1 MALDNTTT
9 FTINARD
16 NSSRAFRSAQTSLGS
31 LGMAA
36 KSVAPLLGAIGG
48 VAVVRGLT
56 RYAAETLKAADET
69 IKMSRAAG
77 VSARTMQEMA
87 HAANISGISTDAL
100 QKGLTRFNKTVGET
114 KAGTGTLIT
123 LLRKMPDVMV
133 DIEQSAGSVAGG
145 MGEVGKSS
153 VGVVSGM
160 KDIEDAAGGAA
171 GGMKTVSVSLH
182 DALVQAKDSDQAL
195 DIMLQALTSMTDQSK
210 IAALAG
216 AAFGRQMGPKMANLI
231 MDGERGIADLRA
243 EAHKLGVVLDDELL
257 MNAEA
262 ANDALDR
269 LGKASTS
276 VGREL
281 VLTLAPS
288 LTSVAEG
295 VLDVIQGFRKWSRE
309 ADELT
314 PKIQEVDSYFS
325 AFWGGIAD
333 AVGWDGLFGGFSS
346 ALDDSEAE
354 IRELEE
360 AIDDLKASIFEARR
374 FSVAGLL
381 DDKALSK
388 DEMALRSLQGELER
402 ARVKR
407 QAMLDEMGDGVTT
420 IEITSS
426 AIEDQGE
433 VVAEVVDE
441 LDAYI
446 DSLREE
452 ARVNSLSAR
461 EKRIHNAVREAE
473 KRGIIDVNGKI
484 AEMAGRLYDEAQA
497 RKRATAS
504 AKDQQKAMAGVR
516 AEYERTLYADNMLA
530 NQEAASRHASI
541 RKWKEYKESVL
552 GDIDG
557 VGEAHEE
564 MNMALPGH
572 TEAATSQ
579 MSKIWD
585 NAVQSMQSSFSD
597 TIYNL
602 LWEDGISSFK
612 DFGKALVD
620 IFKKMVAEMVAAW
633 ATSKITDF
641 LGGVFPSLSGGG
653 GVASSV
659 AGSAISSA
667 AGGGGGGGIGSI
679 LSSMGSKIAGSVKS
693 ALGIGGSA
701 AVGATGSALA
711 SGAGAW
717 TIGSGGAAA
726 GAAAG
731 AAGGAAAGGIGALAG
746 AAIPILGAGLLF
758 ESLFGTSNKKWKG
771 EMKQFHNALQNGIQ
785 IDDAKGIKTVADGMQ
800 AVTLGSNNS
809 TDALEALKGMLG
821 YTTTSADYFVYA
833 TDQVTGDK
841 YLRVQDN
848 LQGLITKYD
857 TLIEKSK
864 AYTAAIA
871 EGKSKAQATTIA
883 RAEVEAEAQVR
894 GIGIA
899 QKDKYER
906 SRGKGDGPYVPSG
919 QLEPKAGETYSDVLT
934 ELQRRAQKVKVG
946 TGKESY
952 YTTVGRQEDY
962 AAREA
967 AGRHDRWG
975 GGKMYGGI
983 ASGPASGYS
992 ELLHGREAVIPLAD
1006 GNRLRAPIQMP
1017 GLTKGGGMSDVLP
1030 VLQHIA
1036 DQIDRIYD
1044 ASRRGRNSDQGGG
1057 VGEVVRELRTLS
1069 ERTELNNNR
1078 LIRAVSRQGLRRFQT
1093 GGVGERVTV

>member
-243 EAHKLGVVLDDELL
+243 EAHKLGVVLDDDLL

-325 AFWGGIAD
+325 AFWSGIAD
-333 AVGWDGLFGGFSS
+333 AVGWDGLFGGFST

-452 ARVNSLSAR
+452 ARVNALSAR

-653 GVASSV
+653 GGGVASSV

-667 AGGGGGGGIGSI
+667 AGGGGGGGIGSV
-679 LSSMGSKIAGSVKS
+679 LSSMGSKIAGAVKS

-726 GAAAG
+726 GAA
-731 AAGGAAAGGIGALAG
+731 GGAAAGGLGALAG
-746 AAIPILGAGLLF
+746 AALPIFGGALLF
-758 ESLFGTSNKKWKG
+758 ESLFGTSNKKWKK
-771 EMKQFHNALQNGIQ
+771 EMAAFHNALQNGIE
-785 IDDAKGIKTVADGMQ
+785 IDDAQGIKTVSDGMQ
-800 AVTLGSNNS
+800 AISLGADVSE
-809 TDALEALKGMLG
+809 DALEALKKMLG
-821 YTTTSADYFVYA
+821 YTTTEADYFVYA

-841 YLRVQDN
+841 YLRVQDT
-848 LQGLITKYD
+848 LTGLISKYD
-857 TLIEKSK
+857 VLIEKSN
-864 AYTAAIA
+864 AYNSAIA
-871 EGKSKAQATTIA
+871 AGQSKTQATATA
-883 RAEVEAEAQVR
+883 RAEITAEAKVKGKR
-894 GIGIA
+894 LA
-899 QKDKYER
+899 AEEKHER
-906 SRGKGDGPYVPSG
+906 TKGKGGGEFKPTENYTPDV
-919 QLEPKAGETYSDVLT
+919 EKGETYKKVLT
-934 ELQRRAQKVKVG
+934 ELERRAQKVKIG
-946 TGKESY
+946 TGKDAY

-962 AAREA
+962 RARQEKNQE
-967 AGRHDRWG
+967 R
-975 GGKMYGGI
+975 GGKRYGGI
-983 ASGPASGYS
+983 ASGPASGYT

-1017 GLTKGGGMSDVLP
+1017 SGMKGGDMSQVLP

-1069 ERTELNNNR
+1069 EKTELNNNR

>member
-160 KDIEDAAGGAA
+160 KDIEEASGGAA

-325 AFWGGIAD
+325 AFWSGIAD
-333 AVGWDGLFGGFSS
+333 AVGWDGLFGGFST

-667 AGGGGGGGIGSI
+667 AGGGGGGGIGSV
-679 LSSMGSKIAGSVKS
+679 LSSMGSKIAGAVKS
-693 ALGIGGSA
+693 ALGVGGSA

-726 GAAAG
+726 GAA
-731 AAGGAAAGGIGALAG
+731 GGAAAGGLGALAG
-746 AAIPILGAGLLF
+746 AALPIFGGALLF

-771 EMKQFHNALQNGIQ
+771 EMTQFHNALQNGIQ
-785 IDDAKGIKTVADGMQ
+785 IDDAQGIKTVSNGMQ
-800 AVTLGSNNS
+800 AISLGADTS
-809 TDALEALKGMLG
+809 TDALEALKEMLG
-821 YTTTSADYFVYA
+821 YTTTRADYFVYA

-857 TLIEKSK
+857 TLIEKSR
-864 AYTAAIA
+864 AYTSAIA
-871 EGKSKAQATTIA
+871 DGKSKAQATTIA
-883 RAEVEAEAQVR
+883 RAEVKAEAELKGMHINA
-894 GIGIA
+894 
-899 QKDKYER
+899 ER
-906 SRGKGDGPYVPSG
+906 TYNRTKGKGDPAYDKSQNSTP
-919 QLEPKAGETYSDVLT
+919 EARETYQKVLD
-934 ELQRRAQKVKVG
+934 EVKRRAQKVKIG
-946 TGKESY
+946 TGKEAY
-952 YTTVGRQEDY
+952 WTTVGQIEADK
-962 AAREA
+962 ARKEKERR
-967 AGRHDRWG
+967 GERWRN
-975 GGKMYGGI
+975 GGKQYGGI
-983 ASGPASGYS
+983 ASGPASGYT

>member
-1 MALDNTTT
+1 MA
-9 FTINARD
+9 
-16 NSSRAFRSAQTSLGS
+16 S
-31 LGMAA
+31 
-36 KSVAPLLGAIGG
+36 
-48 VAVVRGLT
+48 
-56 RYAAETLKAADET
+56 
-69 IKMSRAAG
+69 
-77 VSARTMQEMA
+77 
-87 HAANISGISTDAL
+87 
-100 QKGLTRFNKTVGET
+100 
-114 KAGTGTLIT
+114 
-123 LLRKMPDVMV
+123 
-133 DIEQSAGSVAGG
+133 
-145 MGEVGKSS
+145 
-153 VGVVSGM
+153 
-160 KDIEDAAGGAA
+160 
-171 GGMKTVSVSLH
+171 
-182 DALVQAKDSDQAL
+182 
-195 DIMLQALTSMTDQSK
+195 
-210 IAALAG
+210 AAL
-216 AAFGRQMGPKMANLI
+216 R
-231 MDGERGIADLRA
+231 
-243 EAHKLGVVLDDELL
+243 
-257 MNAEA
+257 
-262 ANDALDR
+262 
-269 LGKASTS
+269 TS
-276 VGREL
+276 V
-281 VLTLAPS
+281 
-288 LTSVAEG
+288 
-295 VLDVIQGFRKWSRE
+295 
-309 ADELT
+309 
-314 PKIQEVDSYFS
+314 
-325 AFWGGIAD
+325 
-333 AVGWDGLFGGFSS
+333 
-346 ALDDSEAE
+346 
-354 IRELEE
+354 
-360 AIDDLKASIFEARR
+360 
-374 FSVAGLL
+374 
-381 DDKALSK
+381 
-388 DEMALRSLQGELER
+388 
-402 ARVKR
+402 
-407 QAMLDEMGDGVTT
+407 
-420 IEITSS
+420 
-426 AIEDQGE
+426 
-433 VVAEVVDE
+433 
-441 LDAYI
+441 
-446 DSLREE
+446 
-452 ARVNSLSAR
+452 
-461 EKRIHNAVREAE
+461 
-473 KRGIIDVNGKI
+473 
-484 AEMAGRLYDEAQA
+484 RLW
-497 RKRATAS
+497 
-504 AKDQQKAMAGVR
+504 
-516 AEYERTLYADNMLA
+516 L
-530 NQEAASRHASI
+530 I
-541 RKWKEYKESVL
+541 
-552 GDIDG
+552 
-557 VGEAHEE
+557 
-564 MNMALPGH
+564 
-572 TEAATSQ
+572 
-579 MSKIWD
+579 
-585 NAVQSMQSSFSD
+585 
-597 TIYNL
+597 
-602 LWEDGISSFK
+602 
-612 DFGKALVD
+612 

-653 GVASSV
+653 GVASSL

-934 ELQRRAQKVKVG
+934 ELQRRAQKVKIG
-946 TGKESY
+946 TGKEAY